1 MNTLIAF
8 LLLATLSL
16 SAVALESDQDQP
28 IQIEADAAM
37 IDEANGNS
45 IHKGNVIIGI
55 VLLALIVFLFGADA
69 FNWMGDTGLKIVIG
83 LAILVVIIISVRT
96 IDRKKR

>member
-1 MNTLIAF
+1 MNEEKKKGGI
-8 LLLATLSL
+8 
-16 SAVALESDQDQP
+16 
-28 IQIEADAAM
+28 
-37 IDEANGNS
+37 N
-45 IHKGNVIIGI
+45 KGNVIIGI
-55 VLLALIVFLFGADA
+55 VLLALIIFLFGADA